1 MRVSEFAMAALMLAG
16 GTANAAAREAPQP
29 GGSRPGHGVVRNGT
43 FISPMGEPFR
53 MGPNAGGQAP
63 DLAWFAQADKDHDGH
78 LTLTELRLDAQRF
91 FRTLDTN
98 KDGEIDPDE
107 ITRYETDVAPES
119 SVSDFFGGAFLGGGN
134 MPDAGGP
141 LGGATDEIDPNS
153 VHKYRPPNVR
163 RGAGRYSYL
172 DIPEPVIAADRDF
185 NRGVSARE
193 FDEAAQQRFH
203 LLDID
208 NKGYLT
214 AESLQRL
221 AR

>member
-1 MRVSEFAMAALMLAG
+1 MRASGMAMAALAMAG
-16 GTANAAAREAPQP
+16 WTAAAAAQGAPPP
-29 GGSRPGHGVVRNGT
+29 GARPAGRGVVRNGT

-53 MGPNAGGQAP
+53 AGSGGAAP
-63 DLAWFAQADKDHDGH
+63 DLAWFAGADRDHDGR
-78 LTLTELRLDAQRF
+78 LTLTETRLDAQRF

-98 KDGEIDPDE
+98 RDGEIDPDE
-107 ITRYETDVAPES
+107 ITRYETEVAPEA
-119 SVSDFFGGAFLGGGN
+119 SVSDFFGGAFVGGGA
-134 MPDAGGP
+134 MPDDGGP
-141 LGGATDEIDPNS
+141 LGGATDEINPNQ
-153 VHKYRPPNVR
+153 VHKPRPSTAR
-163 RGAGRYSYL
+163 RGAGRYGYL